1 MDGRKV
7 QGRGVEEDRG
17 CRGAVGTVPVEGAG
31 HMGIW
36 VQRLSLCWNLQV
48 FYK

>member
-1 MDGRKV
+1 MQKSDHGWQESAKAE
-7 QGRGVEEDRG
+7 GVEEGSRR
-17 CRGAVGTVPVEGAG
+17 CTRRGAG

-36 VQRLSLCWNLQV
+36 VHRLSLCWNLQV